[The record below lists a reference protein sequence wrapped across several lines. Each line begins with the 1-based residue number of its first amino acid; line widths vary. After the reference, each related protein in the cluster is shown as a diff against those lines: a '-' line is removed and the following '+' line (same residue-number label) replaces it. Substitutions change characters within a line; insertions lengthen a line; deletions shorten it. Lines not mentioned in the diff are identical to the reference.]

1 MSRSSIIN
9 ATIVRRLYALIL
21 FGFGLLIAGGGGYLA
36 SLGGSLYYLIAG
48 ILLIAAA
55 VQFFRAETSG
65 IWIFS
70 VVLVGT
76 IVWAISEAGLDFWPL
91 VARLSGIVVLAV
103 PAFLIASFFPAL
115 HKQRRYL
122 RALATV
128 ALIVV
133 VASGASMFYPHSWI
147 VTSSPTPTASNA
159 AKPDEPGDWNAY
171 GRTPA
176 GTRFAPFSQINKD
189 NVKELQVAW
198 SYQTGELP
206 GKGSEYQNTPL
217 QIGDALFV
225 CTPLNQVIS
234 VDADTGK
241 ERWRFDPKTEN
252 NGTWTRCRG
261 VSQYTTSASS
271 ATSDSSAALCQTRII
286 TSTTDGR
293 LIALDA
299 KTGTPCADFGTNG
312 QVDLRGDMGVIKTAY
327 YVPTSAPMVAEG
339 KILIG
344 GWVYDNQETGEPSGV
359 LRAYDALTGKIA
371 WAWDM
376 GQPDLPNPPT
386 ADTVF
391 TRGTPNMWSTPAFD
405 PKLGLVY
412 LPTGNATPDYWGG
425 ERRPFDDKYS
435 SSVVALDIVT
445 GKPRWSFQT
454 THHDLWDYDVP
465 AQPAL
470 YDMPDGKG
478 ATIPALVQVT
488 KRGQI
493 FVLDR
498 RTGDPIKK
506 VEEKPVPQGAAPGD
520 HLSPTQPYSVQ
531 MPLIGLPKLTE
542 ADMWGASPLDQL
554 MCRIAF
560 KQLRYDGDLTPPRPD
575 STSLQYPGNFG
586 GMNWGSASIDEDRG
600 LLFVNDIRL
609 PLTVTLVKQRT
620 EEEGAPTGGHEGKN
634 LYAAMKGTPFGV
646 VNSPFMSPLGIP
658 CVRPPFGTVSAID
671 LQSGKLV
678 WQRPAGTVSDTVMAG
693 VKVGLPIPLGMP
705 TLGGPMSTR
714 SGLVFYAGTQ
724 DYYLRAFDEKTGTEL
739 WKARLPVGTQGTP
752 MTYISPKTGK
762 QYVVIVA
769 GGARQSPDRGDYVVA
784 FAIPD

>member
-1 MSRSSIIN
+1 
-9 ATIVRRLYALIL
+9 
-21 FGFGLLIAGGGGYLA
+21 
-36 SLGGSLYYLIAG
+36 
-48 ILLIAAA
+48 
-55 VQFFRAETSG
+55 
-65 IWIFS
+65 
-70 VVLVGT
+70 
-76 IVWAISEAGLDFWPL
+76 
-91 VARLSGIVVLAV
+91 
-103 PAFLIASFFPAL
+103 
-115 HKQRRYL
+115 
-122 RALATV
+122 
-128 ALIVV
+128 
-133 VASGASMFYPHSWI
+133 
-147 VTSSPTPTASNA
+147 
-159 AKPDEPGDWNAY
+159 
-171 GRTPA
+171 
-176 GTRFAPFSQINKD
+176 
-189 NVKELQVAW
+189 
-198 SYQTGELP
+198 
-206 GKGSEYQNTPL
+206 
-217 QIGDALFV
+217 
-225 CTPLNQVIS
+225 
-234 VDADTGK
+234 
-241 ERWRFDPKTEN
+241 
-252 NGTWTRCRG
+252 
-261 VSQYTTSASS
+261 
-271 ATSDSSAALCQTRII
+271 
-286 TSTTDGR
+286 
-293 LIALDA
+293 
-299 KTGTPCADFGTNG
+299 
-312 QVDLRGDMGVIKTAY
+312 
-327 YVPTSAPMVAEG
+327 
-339 KILIG
+339 
-344 GWVYDNQETGEPSGV
+344 
-359 LRAYDALTGKIA
+359 
-371 WAWDM
+371 
-376 GQPDLPNPPT
+376 
-386 ADTVF
+386 
-391 TRGTPNMWSTPAFD
+391 MWSTPAFD

-445 GKPRWSFQT
+445 GKPQWSFQT

-506 VEEKPVPQGAAPGD
+506 VEERPVPQGAAPGD
-520 HLSPTQPYSVQ
+520 HLSPTQPYSVE

-554 MCRIAF
+554 VCRIAF

-620 EEEGAPTGGHEGKN
+620 EEEGDPTGGHEGKN